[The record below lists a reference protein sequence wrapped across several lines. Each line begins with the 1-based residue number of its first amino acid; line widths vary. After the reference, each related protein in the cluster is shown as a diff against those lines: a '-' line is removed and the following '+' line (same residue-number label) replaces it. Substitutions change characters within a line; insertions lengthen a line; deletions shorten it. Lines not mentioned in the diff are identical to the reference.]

1 MNQNIQKISRIEK
14 AEYLNNL
21 KNKAENDIILYYHYE
36 SIKAELREEFIN
48 N

>member
-1 MNQNIQKISRIEK
+1 MNRQTQIISKLEK

-21 KNKAENDIILYYHYE
+21 KNKAEYDICLYYHYE
-36 SIKAELREEFIN
+36 SIKAELKEEFIN